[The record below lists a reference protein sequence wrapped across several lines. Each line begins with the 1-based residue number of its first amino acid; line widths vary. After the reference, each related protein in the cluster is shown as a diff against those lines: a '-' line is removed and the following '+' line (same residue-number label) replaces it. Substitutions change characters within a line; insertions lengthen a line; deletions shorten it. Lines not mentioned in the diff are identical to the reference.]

1 MAKKQEKPVE
11 ETEKELSIEKQE
23 EETVEDKAIPTEEDL
38 KKAKTPEDKLKLMKK
53 LLANQKVAEPV
64 KQKHI
69 YEAMPNIT
77 VVRNY

>member
-1 MAKKQEKPVE
+1 MTKKQGKPVE
-11 ETEKELSIEKQE
+11 ETETALNVEEQKEIVE
-23 EETVEDKAIPTEEDL
+23 ENSIPTEEDI
-38 KKAKTPEDKLKLMKK
+38 KSAKTPEDKFKLMKK

-64 KQKHI
+64 KQKQI